1 MSEMSEYDMDAIY
14 HEVNPSTNLKCEEG
28 DVLTRHNFQL
38 FGEFRGIVLAISVL
52 MSF

>member
-14 HEVNPSTNLKCEEG
+14 HEVNPSTNLKKAMFWPDIISSSSES
-28 DVLTRHNFQL
+28 
-38 FGEFRGIVLAISVL
+38 IVLAISVL

>member
-14 HEVNPSTNLKCEEG
+14 HEVNPSINLKRVMFWP
-28 DVLTRHNFQL
+28 DNIVQL
-38 FGEFRGIVLAISVL
+38 FREFRGIVLAISVL